1 MDAMAVSVS
10 RSGNYRLGS
19 ASGQVLFPDREIS
32 FCGEIGLAVR
42 SHILA
47 LWRDYGAVRK
57 KLRHNRATRLPNRAN
72 TAMSSVTDLLNTI
85 RASGNGVSLAE
96 LLTRYPGIPRRTA
109 QRQIAALIDSGHVV
123 ALGEGRARR
132 YFAAG
137 AESGPAPRLAS
148 VDSFPPFIPL
158 SADSQDIL
166 AYIDQPPEA
175 RKPVGYQRDFLDA
188 YRPNETWYLSESLRR
203 QLYRM
208 GKTTDVE
215 APAGTYSRAILN
227 RLLIDLSWASSHLEG
242 NTYSRLDT
250 RELIEHG
257 KAARGKAAI
266 ETQMILNH
274 KTAIE
279 MLVENIDSAEFNRY
293 TLMNLHSALAEN
305 LLPNPADEGRIRQ
318 HAVDIGKSVYRPL
331 STPQQIEEA
340 LDALLLKASLI
351 RDPFEQSFF
360 MMVHLPYLQPFADIN
375 KRSSRLAAN
384 LPLFRANLCPLT
396 FLDVPE
402 QAYSR
407 ATLGVYEM
415 TRVELLRDLYVWAYE
430 RSTQE
435 YLAIKQ
441 DLAEPD
447 PLRLAWRD
455 FIKQTLREVVTH
467 PELDPLSCIQRA
479 VAERVPAEAR
489 PDVQALIV
497 EELRRLHEGVLARY
511 GLRLSE
517 YAAWKARQGRAA
529 PSSSMGHG
537 IH

>member
-1 MDAMAVSVS
+1 
-10 RSGNYRLGS
+10 
-19 ASGQVLFPDREIS
+19 
-32 FCGEIGLAVR
+32 
-42 SHILA
+42 
-47 LWRDYGAVRK
+47 
-57 KLRHNRATRLPNRAN
+57 
-72 TAMSSVTDLLNTI
+72 MSSTVDLLNGI
-85 RASGNGVSLAE
+85 QAYQSGVTLAE
-96 LLTRYPGIPRRTA
+96 LLIGHPDIARRTA
-109 QRQIAALIDSGHVV
+109 QRLIAKLIESGQVE

-132 YFAAG
+132 YLFVSTQSGAPTLAAR
-137 AESGPAPRLAS
+137 S
-148 VDSFPPFIPL
+148 DSFPTFIPL

-166 AYIDQPPEA
+166 RYIDQPPEA
-175 RKPVGYQRDFLDA
+175 RKPVGYQRDFLEA

-203 QLYRM
+203 QLHKM
-208 GKTTDVE
+208 GKTADVD

-274 KTAIE
+274 RTAIE
-279 MLVENIDSAEFNRY
+279 FLVENINTAEFNRY

-305 LLPNPADEGRIRQ
+305 LLPNPADEGRIRR

-331 STPQQIEEA
+331 STPQQIDDA
-340 LDALLLKASLI
+340 LDALLSKAHQIL
-351 RDPFEQSFF
+351 DPFEQSFF
-360 MMVHLPYLQPFADIN
+360 MMVHLPYLQPFADVN
-375 KRSSRLAAN
+375 KRTSRLAAN

-407 ATLGVYEM
+407 ATLGVYEL

-435 YLAIKQ
+435 YQAIKQ

-455 FIKQTLREVVTH
+455 FIKQTIRDVITQ
-467 PELDPLSCIQRA
+467 PELDPLASIQRV
-479 VAERVPAEAR
+479 VAQRIPKHEQS
-489 PDVQALIV
+489 DVQALLV
-497 EELRRLHEGVLARY
+497 DELRRLHEGVLARY
-511 GLRLSE
+511 GLRPSE
-517 YAAWKARQGRAA
+517 YVAWKVLH
-529 PSSSMGHG
+529 GH
-537 IH
+537 

>member
-1 MDAMAVSVS
+1 
-10 RSGNYRLGS
+10 
-19 ASGQVLFPDREIS
+19 
-32 FCGEIGLAVR
+32 
-42 SHILA
+42 
-47 LWRDYGAVRK
+47 
-57 KLRHNRATRLPNRAN
+57 
-72 TAMSSVTDLLNTI
+72 MSTPSDLLNSI
-85 RASGNGVSLAE
+85 QGSAKGMSMSE
-96 LLTRYPGIPRRTA
+96 LLAAHPALSRRTT
-109 QRQIAALIDSGHVV
+109 QRLLATFLEAGAISAHGNA
-123 ALGEGRARR
+123 RARR
-132 YFAAG
+132 YF
-137 AESGPAPRLAS
+137 S
-148 VDSFPPFIPL
+148 VEPHVVHADRTAKADKFPDFIPL

-175 RKPVGYQRDFLDA
+175 RKPVGYQPDLLDA

-203 QLYRM
+203 QLYKM
-208 GKTTDVE
+208 GKTEDIA
-215 APAGTYSRAILN
+215 APAGTYSRAIIN

-274 KTAIE
+274 KSAIE
-279 MLVENIDSAEFNRY
+279 LLVDNIADAEFNRY
-293 TLMNLHSALAEN
+293 FVMNLHSVLSEN

-318 HAVDIGKSVYRPL
+318 HGVDIWKSVYRPL
-331 STPQQIEEA
+331 STPQQIGDA
-340 LDALLLKASLI
+340 LDALLDKANQI
-351 RDPFEQSFF
+351 QDPFEQSFF
-360 MMVHLPYLQPFADIN
+360 MMVHLPYLQPFADVN
-375 KRSSRLAAN
+375 KRTSRLAAN

-396 FLDVPE
+396 FLDVPA

-455 FIKQTLREVVTH
+455 FIKQTLREVVLH
-467 PELDPLSCIQRA
+467 PELDPFSSIRSSVLGN
-479 VAERVPAEAR
+479 VPDAEQAE
-489 PDVQALIV
+489 VQALIV
-497 EELRRLHEGVLARY
+497 DELRRIHEGVLARC
-511 GLRLSE
+511 GLRPSE
-517 YAAWKARQGRAA
+517 YATWRAVHA
-529 PSSSMGHG
+529 H
-537 IH
+537 

>member
-1 MDAMAVSVS
+1 
-10 RSGNYRLGS
+10 
-19 ASGQVLFPDREIS
+19 
-32 FCGEIGLAVR
+32 
-42 SHILA
+42 
-47 LWRDYGAVRK
+47 
-57 KLRHNRATRLPNRAN
+57 
-72 TAMSSVTDLLNTI
+72 MSSSIDLLNSI
-85 RASGNGVSLAE
+85 RSSAQGLTLAE
-96 LLTRYPGIPRRTA
+96 LQTVHPTIARRTA
-109 QRQIAALIDSGHVV
+109 QRLIAKLIANGQITAQ
-123 ALGEGRARR
+123 GEGRARR
-132 YFAAG
+132 YIGFCTDATTG
-137 AESGPAPRLAS
+137 ASTTKA
-148 VDSFPPFIPL
+148 DNFPPFIPV

-166 AYIDQPPEA
+166 AYIDQPLQA

-203 QLYRM
+203 QLHKM
-208 GKTTDVE
+208 GRTTDIDQ
-215 APAGTYSRAILN
+215 PAGTYSRAILN

-257 KAARGKAAI
+257 TAARDKASI

-279 MLVENIDSAEFNRY
+279 LLVENVDTAEFNRY

-318 HAVDIGKSVYRPL
+318 HAVDIGQSVYRPL
-331 STPQQIEEA
+331 STPQQIEDA
-340 LDALLLKASLI
+340 LDALLGKANQI

-375 KRSSRLAAN
+375 KRTSRLAAN

-396 FLDVPE
+396 FLDLPE

-407 ATLGVYEM
+407 ATLGVYEL
-415 TRVELLRDLYVWAYE
+415 TRVELLRDLYVWAFE

-435 YLAIKQ
+435 YMAIKQ

-455 FIKQTLREVVTH
+455 CIKQTIRELVTH
-467 PELDPLSCIQRA
+467 PELDPLSSIQQS
-479 VAERVPAEAR
+479 VADRVPAQEQPA
-489 PDVQALIV
+489 VQALII
-497 EELRRLHEGVLARY
+497 EELRRLHDGVLARY
-511 GLRLSE
+511 GLRPSE
-517 YAAWKARQGRAA
+517 YAAWKAL
-529 PSSSMGHG
+529 HG
-537 IH
+537 N

>member
-1 MDAMAVSVS
+1 
-10 RSGNYRLGS
+10 
-19 ASGQVLFPDREIS
+19 
-32 FCGEIGLAVR
+32 
-42 SHILA
+42 
-47 LWRDYGAVRK
+47 
-57 KLRHNRATRLPNRAN
+57 
-72 TAMSSVTDLLNTI
+72 MSSTADLLNSI
-85 RASGNGVSLAE
+85 RASESGLTLAE
-96 LLTRYPGIPRRTA
+96 LLAAHPDVARRTA
-109 QRQIAALIDSGHVV
+109 QRVIARLIDSGQIA

-132 YFAAG
+132 YFRVDAQPSG
-137 AESGPAPRLAS
+137 AVFATG
-148 VDSFPPFIPL
+148 VDSFPSFIPL

-166 AYIDQPPEA
+166 TYIDQPPEA

-203 QLYRM
+203 QLHKM
-208 GKTTDVE
+208 GRTADVNE
-215 APAGTYSRAILN
+215 PAGTYSRAILN

-279 MLVENIDSAEFNRY
+279 LLVENIDSAEFNRY

-305 LLPNPADEGRIRQ
+305 LLPNPADEGRTRQ

-331 STPQQIEEA
+331 STPQQIE
-340 LDALLLKASLI
+340 DALELLLGKANQI
-351 RDPFEQSFF
+351 EDPFEQSFF

-375 KRSSRLAAN
+375 KRTSRLAAN

-455 FIKQTLREVVTH
+455 FIKQAIREVITQPRV
-467 PELDPLSCIQRA
+467 DPLSCVQRA
-479 VAERVPAEAR
+479 VAERVPEDEQAA
-489 PDVQALIV
+489 VQALIV
-497 EELRRLHEGVLARY
+497 EELRRLHEGGLARY
-511 GLRLSE
+511 GLRPSE
-517 YAAWKARQGRAA
+517 FTAWKAVH
-529 PSSSMGHG
+529 GH
-537 IH
+537 